1 VIGFKDTYFI
11 RLIPENLIN
20 PGSNMT
26 KEKVLEALSNVQEPD
41 LGKDLVT
48 LNMVKDITIDGNHV
62 AFVTL
67 AGVLAN
73 GIAGER
79 QKLSIA
85 VIDADGTNGS
95 VVATVP
101 ASGSMEIGGFAD
113 VYSLCWSADSA
124 RFVFSVPD
132 GDPQSHIWVV
142 NVDGSELTQVT
153 SAPGVWDFSVS
164 CTQ

>member
-1 VIGFKDTYFI
+1 MAKHAAPDVRI
-11 RLIPENLIN
+11 LIVGNEPNLN
-20 PGSNMT
+20 RFWLPQFN
-26 KEKVLEALSNVQEPD
+26 
-41 LGKDLVT
+41 
-48 LNMVKDITIDGNHV
+48 
-62 AFVTL
+62 
-67 AGVLAN
+67 
-73 GIAGER
+73 
-79 QKLSIA
+79 
-85 VIDADGTNGS
+85 ADGTNAS

-113 VYSLCWSADSA
+113 VYSLCWSADGA

-142 NVDGSELTQVT
+142 NVNGSELTQVT